1 MREVHV
7 PARNIVIGQKVSS
20 AQVRRVKELRREM
33 TGAEKTLWQRL
44 RNNRLNGWHFRRQQI
59 VGGFF
64 ADFYCHAAALVIEN
78 DGSVHMT
85 QKEYDSER
93 SWLIREYG
101 IEVIRFTN
109 EEIENQLEQVIE
121 KIDHLCQ
128 ECTSTPSLVGKGLGD
143 RSSGSNKHVQ

>member
-1 MREVHV
+1 V

-64 ADFYCHAAALVIEN
+64 ADFYCHAAALVVET
-78 DGSVHMT
+78 DGSIHLT

-93 SWLIREYG
+93 SRLIREYG

-109 EEIENQLEQVIE
+109 EEIENQLEQVLE
-121 KIDHLCQ
+121 KIDRLCQ
-128 ECTSTPSLVGKGLGD
+128 ERASPPFPSREGAGG
-143 RSSGSNKHVQ
+143 